1 MPQRQQEDLIKRVI
15 SCSFMSLAENKQIAR
30 DFIDELL
37 NKGNLENINRLVTPD
52 FIYHSVA
59 EDLNGVEKFKKCV
72 ASDHITFHDIRYTFV
87 DSIAEYGKVA
97 IVWIVEAKLE
107 KEFRGIPATHKKFET
122 VGVNIF
128 HFEGNKIKE
137 AWTIIDG
144 LTAAL
149 QVGAVK
155 TISSEAD

>member
-1 MPQRQQEDLIKRVI
+1 
-15 SCSFMSLAENKQIAR
+15 MSIAENKQIAEK
-30 DFIDELL
+30 FIDEIF
-37 NKGNLENINRLVTPD
+37 NEGNLEEVSRFVTSD
-52 FIYHSVA
+52 FTYHA
-59 EDLNGVEKFKKCV
+59 RGEDVTGTEDFKDWV
-72 ASDHITFHDIRYTFV
+72 SSDRSIFPDIRFTV
-87 DSIAEYGKVA
+87 EESISELNKVA
-97 IVWIVEAKLE
+97 TAWIVEGTHQ

>member
-1 MPQRQQEDLIKRVI
+1 
-15 SCSFMSLAENKQIAR
+15 MSLAENKQIAW

-37 NKGNLENINRLVTPD
+37 NKGNLENVNRFVTSD
-52 FIYHSVA
+52 FIYHSAA
-59 EDLNGVEKFKKCV
+59 EDLNGVEKFKECV
-72 ASDHITFHDIRYTFV
+72 ASDHITFSDIRYTFV

-97 IVWIVEAKLE
+97 IVWIVEAKHE
-107 KEFRGIPATHKKFET
+107 KDFRGISASHKRFET

-137 AWTIIDG
+137 AWAIADG

-149 QVGAVK
+149 QLGVVK
-155 TISSEAD
+155 IKSSQTILKDM

>member
-1 MPQRQQEDLIKRVI
+1 
-15 SCSFMSLAENKQIAR
+15 MSLAENKKVAR
-30 DFIDELL
+30 DFIDEIL
-37 NKGNLENINRLVTPD
+37 NKGNLESVNKFVTPN

-59 EDLNGVEKFKKCV
+59 EDLNGMEKFKECV
-72 ASDHITFHDIRYTFV
+72 ASDHVTFHNIRYTFV
-87 DSIAEYGKVA
+87 DSIAEYDKVA
-97 IVWIVEAKLE
+97 IVWIVEATQQ

-137 AWTIIDG
+137 AWALADG

-149 QVGAVK
+149 QLGVVK
-155 TISSEAD
+155 TESRII

>member
-1 MPQRQQEDLIKRVI
+1 
-15 SCSFMSLAENKQIAR
+15 MSTAESKQIAR

-37 NKGNLENINRLVTPD
+37 NKGNLEKVNKFVTSD
-52 FIYHSVA
+52 FIYHSAA
-59 EDLNGVEKFKKCV
+59 EELDGVEKFKECL

-97 IVWIVEAKLE
+97 IVWIVEAKHE
-107 KEFRGIPATHKKFET
+107 KDFRGIPATHKKFET

-137 AWTIIDG
+137 AWAVADG
-144 LTAAL
+144 LTAAIQL
-149 QVGAVK
+149 GVVK
-155 TISSEAD
+155 TESSQT